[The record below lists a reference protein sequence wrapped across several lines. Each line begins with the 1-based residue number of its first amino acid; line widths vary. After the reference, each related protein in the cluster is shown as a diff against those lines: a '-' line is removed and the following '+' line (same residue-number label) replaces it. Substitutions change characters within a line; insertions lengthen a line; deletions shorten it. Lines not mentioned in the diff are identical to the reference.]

1 MGSIHPLRLG
11 ITCSALTLIACG
23 IWFAATDQAAEIRRQ
38 AFEARDKSLANARA
52 AEKGV
57 SLWEMKRL
65 ANAACAPSASS
76 NPNDA
81 KAAPPNGGTLDLFQ
95 RDQQIAS
102 RPSIEE
108 CLNNY
113 IYGVDITWAEPT
125 FDLFKL
131 WLEAVVTIL
140 LMSAAAGAAMAAIF
154 KGGLWGFKSWWAWLR
169 TD

>member
-38 AFEARDKSLANARA
+38 AFVARDETLANARA

-57 SLWEMKRL
+57 SLWEMRRS

-76 NPNDA
+76 NPSDA
-81 KAAPPNGGTLDLFQ
+81 KAAPSTGGTLDLFQ
-95 RDQQIAS
+95 QDQQIAS
-102 RPSIEE
+102 RRSVEE

-113 IYGVDITWAEPT
+113 IYGVDVTWTEPT
-125 FDLFKL
+125 FDLLKL
-131 WLEAVVTIL
+131 WLEALVTIVL
-140 LMSAAAGAAMAAIF
+140 ISVAAGAAMAAIF
-154 KGGLWGFKSWWAWLR
+154 KCGLWGFKSWWGWLR